1 MMAQRKYTDPVL
13 GEVTFRKSTGCRR
26 ISIRVHPVRGTSV
39 SIPWLMTYAAGMKF
53 FMQKRDWAI
62 AAAERQKEKS
72 RAAVESGKAV
82 GILHDG
88 STVRTLLSEI
98 RFIRE
103 RDRKHETEKQPGAEA
118 DMNTGGQ
125 HKISLSIT
133 EEIKE
138 DIKVSGRLWLSPD
151 RPVSVKTIHYPD
163 NTPDEGTPGLSALLG
178 KALAKVLRD
187 EARSLLPAKM
197 SFLARRYG
205 FEYKSVTVKH
215 NSSNWGSCSGLGN
228 INLNLNLV
236 RLPEP
241 VCDYVLLHE
250 LSHLRH
256 PDHGKGFHSLLESL
270 CADNCHRLAS
280 LGCSDA
286 ARIIRRAMRSRS
298 AFPVSRTLETEVKTY
313 RIF

>member
-26 ISIRVHPVRGTSV
+26 ISIRVHPARGTSV

-103 RDRKHETEKQPGAEA
+103 RDRAHEAGPGTAE
-118 DMNTGGQ
+118 TGSNASGQ
-125 HKISLSIT
+125 QKISISIT

-138 DIKVSGRLWLSPD
+138 DIRISGRVWLSPD
-151 RPVSVKTIHYPD
+151 RPISVKTIHYPD
-163 NTPDEGTPGLSALLG
+163 NTPEEGTSELSALLG
-178 KALAKVLRD
+178 KALARILRE
-187 EARSLLPAKM
+187 EAKSLLPAKL
-197 SFLARRYG
+197 SFLARRHG
-205 FEYKSVTVKH
+205 FEYKAATVKH

-256 PDHGKGFHSLLESL
+256 PDHRKGFHSLLEEL
-270 CADNCHRLAS
+270 CKDNCHRLAS
-280 LGCSDA
+280 LECPDA

-298 AFPVSRTLETEVKTY
+298 AFPVSRTLETEVKSY

>member
-1 MMAQRKYTDPVL
+1 MTERKYSDPVL
-13 GEVTFRKSTGCRR
+13 GEVTFRKSPGSRR
-26 ISIRVHPVRGTSV
+26 LSMRIHPVRGTCV
-39 SIPWLMTYAAGMKF
+39 SIPWMMTFADGMKF

-103 RDRKHETEKQPGAEA
+103 RDRAHEAGPGTAE
-118 DMNTGGQ
+118 TGSNASGQ
-125 HKISLSIT
+125 QKISISIT

-138 DIKVSGRLWLSPD
+138 DIRISGRVWLSPD
-151 RPVSVKTIHYPD
+151 RPISVKTIHYPD
-163 NTPDEGTPGLSALLG
+163 NTPEEGTSELSALLG
-178 KALAKVLRD
+178 KALARILRD
-187 EARSLLPAKM
+187 EAKSLLPAKL
-197 SFLARRYG
+197 SFLAGRHG
-205 FEYKSVTVKH
+205 FEYKAATVKH

-250 LSHLRH
+250 LAHLKH
-256 PDHGKGFHSLLESL
+256 HDHGRGFHSLVETL
-270 CADNCHRLAS
+270 CTDNCHRLAS
-280 LGCSDA
+280 LGCPDA
-286 ARIIRRAMRSRS
+286 VGFLRKAIRSS
-298 AFPVSRTLETEVKTY
+298 SEFPVSRTLEQDIKTY

>member
-13 GEVTFRKSTGCRR
+13 GEVTFRKSAGCRR

-88 STVRTLLSEI
+88 STVQTMLSEI
-98 RFIRE
+98 RFIRN
-103 RDRKHETEKQPGAEA
+103 TE
-118 DMNTGGQ
+118 GQ
-125 HKISLSIT
+125 QKISLSIT

-151 RPVSVKTIHYPD
+151 RPISVKTIHYPD
-163 NTPDEGTPGLSALLG
+163 NTPDEGTAGLSALLG

-187 EARSLLPAKM
+187 EAKSLLPAKL

-205 FEYKSVTVKH
+205 FEYKSATVKH

-256 PDHGKGFHSLLESL
+256 PDHGKGFHSLLEEL
-270 CADNCHRLAS
+270 CKDNCHRLAS
-280 LGCSDA
+280 LECPDA

-298 AFPVSRTLETEVKTY
+298 AFPVSRTLETEVKSY

>member
-1 MMAQRKYTDPVL
+1 MTERKYSDPVL
-13 GEVTFRKSTGCRR
+13 GEVTFRKSPGSRR
-26 ISIRVHPVRGTSV
+26 LSMRIHPVRGTCV
-39 SIPWLMTYAAGMKF
+39 SIPWMMTFADGMKF

-72 RAAVESGKAV
+72 RTAVESGKAV

-103 RDRKHETEKQPGAEA
+103 RDRAHEAGPGTAE
-118 DMNTGGQ
+118 TGSNASGQ
-125 HKISLSIT
+125 QKISISIT

-138 DIKVSGRLWLSPD
+138 DIRISGRVWLSPD
-151 RPVSVKTIHYPD
+151 RPISVKTIHYPD
-163 NTPDEGTPGLSALLG
+163 NTPEEGTSELSALLG
-178 KALAKVLRD
+178 KALARILRD
-187 EARSLLPAKM
+187 EAKSLLPAKL
-197 SFLARRYG
+197 SFLARRHG
-205 FEYKSVTVKH
+205 FEYKAATVKH

-250 LSHLRH
+250 LAHLKH
-256 PDHGKGFHSLLESL
+256 HDHGRGFHTLVETL
-270 CADNCHRLAS
+270 CTDNCHRLAS
-280 LGCSDA
+280 LGCPDA
-286 ARIIRRAMRSRS
+286 VRFLRKAIRSS
-298 AFPVSRTLETEVKTY
+298 SEFPVSRTLEQDIKTY

>member
-13 GEVTFRKSTGCRR
+13 GEVTFRKSAGCRR

-88 STVRTLLSEI
+88 STARTLLSEI

-103 RDRKHETEKQPGAEA
+103 RDRKHEAEKQPGAGA
-118 DMNTGGQ
+118 DRNTERQ
-125 HKISLSIT
+125 QKISISIT

-138 DIKVSGRLWLSPD
+138 DIRISGRVWLSPD
-151 RPVSVKTIHYPD
+151 RPISVKTIHYPD
-163 NTPDEGTPGLSALLG
+163 NTPEEGTSELSALLG
-178 KALAKVLRD
+178 KALARILRE
-187 EARSLLPAKM
+187 EAKSLLPAKL

-256 PDHGKGFHSLLESL
+256 PDHGKGFHSLLEEL
-270 CADNCHRLAS
+270 CEDNCHRLAA
-280 LGCSDA
+280 LGCPDA

>member
-1 MMAQRKYTDPVL
+1 MTERKYSDPVL
-13 GEVTFRKSTGCRR
+13 GEVTFRKSQGSRR
-26 ISIRVHPVRGTSV
+26 FSMRIHPVRGTCV
-39 SIPWLMTYAAGMKF
+39 SIPWMMTFADGMRF

-103 RDRKHETEKQPGAEA
+103 RDRKHEAEKQPGAGA
-118 DMNTGGQ
+118 DRNTGGQ

-187 EARSLLPAKM
+187 EARSLLPVKL
-197 SFLARRYG
+197 SFLARRHG
-205 FEYKSVTVKH
+205 FEYKAVTVKH

-250 LSHLRH
+250 LAHLKH
-256 PDHGKGFHSLLESL
+256 HDHGRGFHALLETL
-270 CADNCHRLAS
+270 CAGNCHRLAA
-280 LGCSDA
+280 LGCPDA
-286 ARIIRRAMRSRS
+286 VRVLRRAIRSNS
-298 AFPVSRTLETEVKTY
+298 EFPVSRTLEQDIKTY

>member
-88 STVRTLLSEI
+88 STVQTMLSEI
-98 RFIRE
+98 RFIRS
-103 RDRKHETEKQPGAEA
+103 TE
-118 DMNTGGQ
+118 GQ
-125 HKISLSIT
+125 QKIGLSIT

-151 RPVSVKTIHYPD
+151 RPISVKTIHYPD
-163 NTPDEGTPGLSALLG
+163 NTPDEGTAGLSALLG

-187 EARSLLPAKM
+187 EAKSLLPAKL
-197 SFLARRYG
+197 SFLARRHG
-205 FEYKSVTVKH
+205 FEYKAATVKH

-256 PDHGKGFHSLLESL
+256 PDHGKGFHSLLEEL

-280 LGCSDA
+280 LGCPDA

-298 AFPVSRTLETEVKTY
+298 AFPVSRTLETEVKSY

>member
-88 STVRTLLSEI
+88 STVQTMLSEI
-98 RFIRE
+98 RFIRN
-103 RDRKHETEKQPGAEA
+103 TE
-118 DMNTGGQ
+118 GQ
-125 HKISLSIT
+125 QKISLSIT

-151 RPVSVKTIHYPD
+151 RPISVKTIHYPD
-163 NTPDEGTPGLSALLG
+163 NTPDEGTAGLSALLG
-178 KALAKVLRD
+178 KALARILRE
-187 EARSLLPAKM
+187 EAKSLLPAKL
-197 SFLARRYG
+197 SFLARRHG
-205 FEYKSVTVKH
+205 FEYKAATVKH

-256 PDHGKGFHSLLESL
+256 PDHGKGFHSLLEEL
-270 CADNCHRLAS
+270 CEDNCHRLAS
-280 LGCSDA
+280 LGCPDT
-286 ARIIRRAMRSRS
+286 ARIIRHAMRSRS

>member
-13 GEVTFRKSTGCRR
+13 GEVTFRKSAGCRR

-88 STVRTLLSEI
+88 STARTLLSEI

-103 RDRKHETEKQPGAEA
+103 RDRKHEAEKQPGA
-118 DMNTGGQ
+118 Q
-125 HKISLSIT
+125 QKISISIT

-138 DIKVSGRLWLSPD
+138 DIRISGRVWLSPD
-151 RPVSVKTIHYPD
+151 RPISVKTIHYPD
-163 NTPDEGTPGLSALLG
+163 NTPEEGTSELSALLG
-178 KALAKVLRD
+178 KALARILRE
-187 EARSLLPAKM
+187 EAKSLLPAKL

-256 PDHGKGFHSLLESL
+256 PDHGKGFHSLLEEL
-270 CADNCHRLAS
+270 CEDNCHRLAA
-280 LGCSDA
+280 LGCPDA